1 MSRPIYKPIEA
12 DEAIKHIKAG
22 NSKNVY
28 IAYNNGELIR
38 SDKEKV
44 HIHVVFDMSWYLCEQ
59 EERSEAVKNITVTL
73 DSKELGDICGYRPE
87 VSE

>member
-1 MSRPIYKPIEA
+1 MSRPHYKPIEA

-38 SDKEKV
+38 SDREKI
-44 HIHVVFDMSWYLCEQ
+44 HIDVIFDINWYLCEREQ
-59 EERSEAVKNITVTL
+59 RDITKNI
-73 DSKELGDICGYRPE
+73 KIELGAKTLANVCIHRPE
-87 VSE
+87 VID

>member
-28 IAYNNGELIR
+28 IAYNNGELIC

-44 HIHVVFDMSWYLCEQ
+44 HIDVIFDMSWYLCEQ
-59 EERSEAVKNITVTL
+59 EQKDIMKNIKIELDTKTL
-73 DSKELGDICGYRPE
+73 ADVCMRRPE

>member
-1 MSRPIYKPIEA
+1 MSRPHYKPIEA

-28 IAYNNGELIR
+28 IAYNNGELIC

-44 HIHVVFDMSWYLCEQ
+44 HIDVIFDMSWYLCEQ
-59 EERSEAVKNITVTL
+59 EQKDIMKNIKIELDTKTL
-73 DSKELGDICGYRPE
+73 ADVCMRRPE
-87 VSE
+87 VSD